1 MERFRDIRFPTTRVP
16 VKPHTRSA
24 SKTITKL
31 GLQGL
36 VVYFA
41 LGVLQ
46 AIASTPQ
53 YPNPVTI
60 NPDQSITI
68 LPLPNG
74 DRIPDFSTAGFNYGN
89 TPVPGEPGGY
99 DVPVLV
105 TLQPG
110 TGDQT
115 DRIQAAIDFI
125 AARPLINGF
134 RGAVLLKAGRWE
146 IHSANR
152 IRVTS
157 SGVVIRGEGDHPLT
171 GTRFYAIG
179 TTTENQSAN
188 TRNSR
193 LIAFDGGGIT
203 TGATRTLV
211 DNVYI
216 PGGTNV
222 IRSTGHPFTVGQRIQ
237 VRWPGSIAWQKAS
250 YYNTT
255 ATADRDPAIT
265 FNRIVTA
272 VTADSITLDAPITSP
287 LDPAW
292 GRGYV
297 VPVTA
302 FNYITNV
309 GVSDIY
315 FESTYSSDTDENHVW
330 NALDFTEVE
339 DGFVNGCT
347 ARHFA
352 YSIAYVNTST
362 RKITINRSQ
371 CHDSISIL
379 QGGRRYS
386 FVLTGEMGLVSN
398 NIGRNGRHTFIIN
411 WPAAPGPNVFVD
423 GVSTRSF
430 NESGSHADWNNG
442 GLWDN
447 ISELSATV
455 GLQVKLERPSAFC
468 VAWNVVTNTITFE
481 NMPLSPNW
489 SFGTTSTSGGPAA
502 WRNSGGVPASLL
514 GKAEAWYNGTRMP
527 VRSLYANQLE
537 ARLRAARNPHTH
549 QANLPV
555 RINLPPTIRT
565 PSQLI
570 VLSGAT
576 WSYQLPVSNV
586 VAAITTP
593 NYSASGLPS
602 GLSISATTGL
612 ISGTVPTV
620 ATETNYNITLS
631 ARNQDGTTT
640 KPMTL
645 TVRPAGSP
653 KVPLT
658 MALEV
663 DMQRTTPLLIGGVRS
678 EITSP
683 IPVPMVPASRLLAP
697 MIVRKS
703 YTSDMN
709 GAAYTLA
716 DIPVPVRGVLPIEGL
731 TSPVNITYNGSAT
744 LPTAAGVYNVV
755 ATLDDPI
762 YEASATGSLLIT
774 NAGAVT
780 VTLGN
785 ATAPTAASPVTA
797 TSTQP
802 SIPPVITYDGSPAF
816 PASPGQYTAKAI
828 VANPDFFGSR
838 IALISVGRGN
848 ATLSLSNLA
857 RTYNGS
863 VQNPTVTT
871 NPPGLTTRVSVVGQG
886 ILPGTYPVT
895 AWIDDPAYAY
905 APVTGNITVSGLVV
919 STPGNLTVSG
929 NNTGAVVH
937 FDVSAGDG
945 FTSTMPA
952 FANPPSGSFFPLGTT
967 TVNVTATDTNNQV
980 WSKSFDVTVFPG
992 PSQLQQINPGAGVAP
1007 GTTEILTSPAGIRIV
1022 GAGGTTAG
1030 GATADLW
1037 TGTNDSNSYLSMPWQ
1052 GDGVFTA
1059 RLASFT
1065 STDASA
1071 KAGLI
1076 FRETTNAGSRYSTVH
1091 LLRSGSVNFQHKTAT
1106 NGATTN
1112 TNFFSGSVSGVGVPE
1127 WIRMVRQGD
1136 TFTLSYSSNGTT
1148 WTELSSRSN
1157 SMSGSTLSVGF
1168 VVAPRTGNST
1178 ATVEFDNISFL
1189 ARPAAPG
1196 GLSAMPGTNSV
1207 ALAWS
1212 AVADAATY
1220 SVKRA
1225 TAPGGPYTT
1234 IVEGLPST
1242 TYTDAPVSPDVA
1254 VYYIVTASNVVGES
1268 PASAEVSA
1276 TALTALQGWRQQYFG
1291 TTSNSGNAADT
1302 FDFDGDDFSN
1312 LLEYALGTVPTSSVS
1327 RPNLESQISNFR
1339 LQIAFLRAR
1348 PDVTY
1353 IVEATSDL
1361 AAPSPWP
1368 VIATNPG
1375 TVGQQVTVTDPDP
1388 ASPSR
1393 FLRLRVTAP

>member
-1 MERFRDIRFPTTRVP
+1 MNCPELMCRLILAIGCGHFAVLP
-16 VKPHTRSA
+16 
-24 SKTITKL
+24 
-31 GLQGL
+31 L
-36 VVYFA
+36 V
-41 LGVLQ
+41 LH
-46 AIASTPQ
+46 ASTPQ
-53 YPNPVTI
+53 FSLPLGI
-60 NPDQSITI
+60 NPDQSITYY
-68 LPLPNG
+68 PYPNG
-74 DRIPDFSTAGFNYGN
+74 DRIPDFSTVGFQYGN

-125 AARPLINGF
+125 ATRPLVNGF

-146 IHSANR
+146 IHSVNR
-152 IRVTS
+152 IRVTA

-171 GTRFYAIG
+171 GTRLYAVG
-179 TTTENQSAN
+179 TTNENQSGN

-203 TGATRTLV
+203 AGTTRTLV

-222 IRSTGHPFTVGQRIQ
+222 IPISGHPFTVGQRVQ

-250 YYNTT
+250 YYNTA
-255 ATADRDPAIT
+255 ATVDKDPAIT

-272 VTADSITLDAPITSP
+272 VTPNSITLDAPITSP

-302 FNYITNV
+302 FSYITNV

-315 FESTYSSDTDENHVW
+315 FESTYASDTDENHVW

-371 CHDSISIL
+371 CHDGISIL

-423 GVSTRSF
+423 GVSSRSF
-430 NESGSHADWNNG
+430 NESGSHAEWNNG

-468 VAWNVVTNTITFE
+468 VAWNVVTNTLTFE

-489 SFGTTSTSGGPAA
+489 SFGTTAVNGGPAA
-502 WRNSGGVPASLL
+502 WRNSGGVPAGLL

-537 ARLRAARNPHTH
+537 TRLRAARNPHTH

-565 PSQLI
+565 PAQLV
-570 VLSGAT
+570 VLSGAA

-593 NYSASGLPS
+593 NYSATGLPA
-602 GLSISATTGL
+602 GLSINATTGL
-612 ISGTVPTV
+612 ISGTLPTV
-620 ATETNYNITLS
+620 TTETSYNLTLS

-645 TVRPAGSP
+645 TVRPAGAP
-653 KVPLT
+653 KIPLT

-663 DMQRTTPLLIGGVRS
+663 DMQRTTPLLISGVRS
-678 EITSP
+678 EVTSP

-703 YTSDMN
+703 YTSDIN
-709 GAAYTLA
+709 GTAYTLA

-731 TSPVNITYNGSAT
+731 TSSITITYNGSTT
-744 LPTAAGVYNVV
+744 LPTLPGYYDIV

-762 YEASATGSLLIT
+762 YEASTTGRLLIT
-774 NAGAVT
+774 TGTAVT
-780 VTLGN
+780 VTLAN
-785 ATAPTAASPVTA
+785 TSAPTASAPVTA
-797 TSTQP
+797 TSTQS
-802 SIPPVITYDGSPAF
+802 SITPVITYDGSPTF

-828 VANPDFFGSR
+828 VANADFFGTR
-838 IALISVGRGN
+838 AALISVQRPA
-848 ATLSLSNLA
+848 ATLTIGNSSLPYTGA
-857 RTYNGS
+857 VGS
-863 VQNPTVTT
+863 PVVTT
-871 NPPGLTTRVSVVGQG
+871 NPPGLATRVSIVGQG
-886 ILPGTYPVT
+886 VFPGTYPIT
-895 AWIDDPAYAY
+895 AWINDPNYSHT
-905 APVTGNITVSGLVV
+905 PVAGNMTITGLVI
-919 STPGNLTVSG
+919 STPDNLTISG
-929 NNTGAVVH
+929 SPSGALVN
-937 FDVSAGDG
+937 FEVSAGDG
-945 FTSTMPA
+945 FTATTTA
-952 FANPPSGSFFPLGTT
+952 YANPPSGSLFPVGST
-967 TVNVTATDTNNQV
+967 TVNVTANNG
-980 WSKSFDVTVFPG
+980 STTANASFTVTVFPG
-992 PSQLQQINPGAGVAP
+992 PGNLQQINPSAGVAP
-1007 GTTEILTSPAGIRIV
+1007 GTVEILAADSIRIV
-1022 GAGGTTAG
+1022 GAGGATSG
-1030 GATADLW
+1030 GVTADLW
-1037 TGTNDSNSYLSMPWQ
+1037 TGTNDSNTYLSMPWQ

-1059 RLASFT
+1059 RLVSFS

-1071 KAGLI
+1071 KAGII
-1076 FRETTNAGSRYSTVH
+1076 FRETTSAGSRYSTIH
-1091 LLRSGSVNFQHKTAT
+1091 MLRSGSVNFQHKTAT
-1106 NGATTN
+1106 NGSATG
-1112 TNFFSGSVSGVGVPE
+1112 TNFFSGSASSTSGFPE
-1127 WIRMVRQGD
+1127 WLRMTRQGG
-1136 TFTLSYSSNGTT
+1136 TFTLAFSDNGTT
-1148 WTELSSRSN
+1148 WTTLSTQAN
-1157 SMSGSTLSVGF
+1157 TMNGSTLSVGF
-1168 VVAPRTGNST
+1168 VVAPRTGNTT
-1178 ATVEFDNISFL
+1178 ATAVFDNIRFF
-1189 ARPAAPG
+1189 
-1196 GLSAMPGTNSV
+1196 
-1207 ALAWS
+1207 
-1212 AVADAATY
+1212 
-1220 SVKRA
+1220 
-1225 TAPGGPYTT
+1225 
-1234 IVEGLPST
+1234 
-1242 TYTDAPVSPDVA
+1242 SP
-1254 VYYIVTASNVVGES
+1254 
-1268 PASAEVSA
+1268 
-1276 TALTALQGWRQQYFG
+1276 LQSWRQQYFG
-1291 TTSNSGNAADT
+1291 ASVATGAGADNADPDRDGAD
-1302 FDFDGDDFSN
+1302 N
-1312 LLEYALGTVPTSSVS
+1312 LVEYATGNHPTQGGVVLSSSLGVS
-1327 RPNLESQISNFR
+1327 ADR
-1339 LQIAFLRAR
+1339 LRALFSIISDPSLVYR
-1348 PDVTY
+1348 
-1353 IVEATSDL
+1353 IEATDNLVSGPWQTVSEFRGGEIPAGPVEVQDFLTVSEAARRFMRLIVTHSPL
-1361 AAPSPWP
+1361 A
-1368 VIATNPG
+1368 N
-1375 TVGQQVTVTDPDP
+1375 
-1388 ASPSR
+1388 
-1393 FLRLRVTAP
+1393 

>member
-1 MERFRDIRFPTTRVP
+1 MKFLLTILCVFPILSPLR
-16 VKPHTRSA
+16 
-24 SKTITKL
+24 L
-31 GLQGL
+31 L
-36 VVYFA
+36 
-41 LGVLQ
+41 
-46 AIASTPQ
+46 ASTPQ
-53 YPNPVTI
+53 FPVPVTI
-60 NPDQSITI
+60 NPDQTITYH
-68 LPLPNG
+68 PLPNG
-74 DRIPDFSTAGFNYGN
+74 DRIPDFSTVGFNYGN
-89 TPVPGEPGGY
+89 TPLPGEPGGY
-99 DVPVLV
+99 DIPVLV
-105 TLQPG
+105 TLVPG
-110 TGDQT
+110 IGDQT

-125 AARPLINGF
+125 ATRPLINGF

-146 IHSANR
+146 IHSVNR
-152 IRVTS
+152 IRVTA

-171 GTRFYAIG
+171 GTRLYAIG
-179 TTTENQSAN
+179 TTNENQSGN

-203 TGATRTLV
+203 ASATRTLV

-222 IRSTGHPFTVGQRIQ
+222 IPISGHLFTVGQRVQ
-237 VRWPGSIAWQKAS
+237 VRWPGSISWQKAS
-250 YYNTT
+250 YYNTA
-255 ATADRDPAIT
+255 ATSDRDPAIT

-272 VTADSITLDAPITSP
+272 VTANSITLDAPITSP

-302 FNYITNV
+302 FSYITNV

-339 DGFVNGCT
+339 DGFVDGCT

-371 CHDSISIL
+371 CHDGISIL

-489 SFGTTSTSGGPAA
+489 SFGTTAVNGSPAA

-514 GKAEAWYNGTRMP
+514 GKGEVWSNGTRMP
-527 VRSLYANQLE
+527 VRSLYAAQLE

-565 PSQLI
+565 PSQL
-570 VLSGAT
+570 VALSGAA

-593 NYSASGLPS
+593 NYSATGLPA
-602 GLSISATTGL
+602 GLSIAATTGL
-612 ISGTVPTV
+612 ISGTLPTV
-620 ATETNYNITLS
+620 ATETHYNLTLS

-653 KVPLT
+653 RIPLT

-663 DMQRTTPLLIGGVRS
+663 DMNRTTPLLIGGVRS
-678 EITSP
+678 EVTSP

-703 YTSDMN
+703 YTSDIN
-709 GAAYTLA
+709 GIVYTLA
-716 DIPVPVRGVLPIEGL
+716 DIPVPVRSVLPIEGL
-731 TSPVNITYNGSAT
+731 TSPVNVTYNGSTT
-744 LPTAAGVYNVV
+744 LPTAAGVYNIV

-780 VTLGN
+780 VTLAN
-785 ATAPTAASPVTA
+785 TTAPTAASPVTA

-802 SIPPVITYDGSPAF
+802 SIPPVITYDGSTTF
-816 PASPGQYTAKAI
+816 PTSPGQYTAKAV
-828 VANPDFFGSR
+828 VANADFFGSR
-838 IALISVGRGN
+838 LAPISVQRAA
-848 ATLSLSNLA
+848 ATLSIGNSNLPY
-857 RTYNGS
+857 TGS
-863 VQNPTVTT
+863 VGSPTITT
-871 NPPGLTTRVSVVGQG
+871 NPPGLATRVSVVGQG
-886 ILPGTYPVT
+886 VLPGSYPIT
-895 AWIDDPAYAY
+895 AWINDPNYSY
-905 APVTGNITVSGLVV
+905 TSVTGNMTISGLVV
-919 STPGNLTVSG
+919 STPENLMVSG
-929 NNTGAVVH
+929 NSSGAVVN

-945 FTSTMPA
+945 FTATTPA
-952 FANPPSGSFFPLGTT
+952 FASPPSGSLFPVGTS
-967 TVNVTATDTNNQV
+967 TVNVTATDSGGQI
-980 WSKSFDVTVFPG
+980 WSKSFTVTVFPG
-992 PSQLQQINPGAGVAP
+992 PSVIQQINPSAGVVP
-1007 GTTEILTSPAGIRIV
+1007 GTVEILSPNSIRIV
-1022 GAGGTTAG
+1022 GAGGTTNG
-1030 GATADLW
+1030 GASADLW
-1037 TGTNDSNSYLSMPWQ
+1037 TGNNDSNTYQFMPWQ

-1059 RLASFT
+1059 RLTSFT

-1076 FRETTNAGSRYSTVH
+1076 FRETTNAGSRYSTIH

-1106 NGATTN
+1106 SGSSSG
-1112 TNFFSGSVSGVGVPE
+1112 TNFFSGSASTGGGIPE

-1136 TFTLSYSSNGTT
+1136 AFTLLYSENGST
-1148 WTELSSRSN
+1148 WTELSSRTN
-1157 SMSGSTLSVGF
+1157 AMTGSTLSVGF
-1168 VVAPRTGNST
+1168 VVAPRTGNTS
-1178 ATVEFDNISFL
+1178 ATTVFDNISFL
-1189 ARPAAPG
+1189 ARPVAATGLTASAGATSVNLGWNAVTDATSYTLKRADLPG
-1196 GLSAMPGTNSV
+1196 GSFTT
-1207 ALAWS
+1207 LATGLTDRS
-1212 AVADAATY
+1212 FADT
-1220 SVKRA
+1220 
-1225 TAPGGPYTT
+1225 TAPAGSLVT
-1234 IVEGLPST
+1234 
-1242 TYTDAPVSPDVA
+1242 
-1254 VYYIVTASNVVGES
+1254 YIVTATNLVGEG
-1268 PASAEVSA
+1268 PPSAEA
-1276 TALTALQGWRQQYFG
+1276 NTTPLTALQSWRLTNFG
-1291 TTSNSGNAADT
+1291 TSANTGTAADT
-1302 FDFDGDDFSN
+1302 ADFDNDGVAN
-1312 LLEYALGTVPTSSVS
+1312 LMEYALATIPTSAASATAPIS
-1327 RPNLESQISNFR
+1327 EISNQK
-1339 LQIAFLRAR
+1339 LQLTFLRAR

-1353 IVEATSDL
+1353 IVEGSSELTAGSWTTL
-1361 AAPSPWP
+1361 
-1368 VIATNPG
+1368 ATNPG
-1375 TVGQQVTVTDPDP
+1375 SVGQNVTVIDTVEIPTAIP
-1388 ASPSR
+1388 PQR
-1393 FLRLRVTAP
+1393 FLRLRVTEP

>member
-1 MERFRDIRFPTTRVP
+1 MNLRSSIRTPFRLEHPAVRWILGCIGVVISGVATP
-16 VKPHTRSA
+16 VGA
-24 SKTITKL
+24 
-31 GLQGL
+31 Q
-36 VVYFA
+36 
-41 LGVLQ
+41 
-46 AIASTPQ
+46 TPQ
-53 YPNPVTI
+53 FPNPVTI
-60 NPDQSITI
+60 NPNGTISIGSN
-68 LPLPNG
+68 PNG
-74 DRIPDFSTAGFNYGN
+74 DRIPDFSTVGFNYGN

-105 TLQPG
+105 TLEPG

-115 DRIQAAIDFI
+115 DRIQAAIDWI
-125 AARPLINGF
+125 SGRPLINGF

-146 IHSANR
+146 IHSVNR
-152 IRVTS
+152 IRVTA
-157 SGVVIRGEGDHPLT
+157 SGVVIRGEGDHPFT
-171 GTRFYAIG
+171 GTRLYAIG
-179 TTTENQSAN
+179 TTNENQSGN

-193 LIAFDGGGIT
+193 LIAFDGGGLT
-203 TGATRTLV
+203 AGSTRTLV

-222 IRSTGHPFTVGQRIQ
+222 IPITGHPFTVGQRIQ
-237 VRWPGSIAWQKAS
+237 VRWPGSVAWQKAS
-250 YYNTT
+250 FYNTA
-255 ATADRDPAIT
+255 ATSDRDPAIT

-272 VTADSITLDAPITSP
+272 VTANSITLDAPITSP

-315 FESTYSSDTDENHVW
+315 FESTYANDTDENHVW

-339 DGFVNGCT
+339 DGFVNACT

-371 CHDSISIL
+371 LHDSISII

-430 NESGSHADWNNG
+430 SESGSHADWNNG

-447 ISELSATV
+447 ISELSASV

-489 SFGTTSTSGGPAA
+489 SFGTTNTSGGPAG
-502 WRNSGGVPASLL
+502 WRNSTGVSSSLL
-514 GKAEAWYNGTRMP
+514 GKAEVWSNGTRMP
-527 VRSLYANQLE
+527 VRSLYAAQLE
-537 ARLRAARNPHTH
+537 ARLRAAKNPHTH

-555 RINLPPTIRT
+555 RVNLPPTISS
-565 PSQLI
+565 PSQL
-570 VLSGAT
+570 VVQSGT
-576 WSYQLPVSNV
+576 PWSYQVPASNL
-586 VAAITTP
+586 APYLTTP
-593 NYSASGLPS
+593 NFTAAGLPAGS
-602 GLSISATTGL
+602 SINATTGL
-612 ISGTVPTV
+612 ISGTAPTV
-620 ATETNYNITLS
+620 TSETSYNLTLT

-653 KVPLT
+653 KIPLA
-658 MALEV
+658 MSLEV
-663 DMQRTTPLLIGGVRS
+663 DMNRTTPLLIGGVRS
-678 EITSP
+678 QITTP

-709 GAAYTLA
+709 GTAYALA
-716 DIPVPVRGVLPIEGL
+716 DVPVPVRGVLPIEGL

-755 ATLDDPI
+755 ATLEDPI
-762 YEASATGSLLIT
+762 YEASASGQLLIT

-785 ATAPTAASPVTA
+785 TTAPTAANPVTA

-802 SIPPVITYDGSPAF
+802 SIPPVITYDGSPTF
-816 PASPGQYTAKAI
+816 PTVPGQYTAKAV

-838 IALISVGRGN
+838 IALISVGRAN
-848 ATLSLSNLA
+848 ATLTLGNLT
-857 RTYNGS
+857 RTYTGA

-871 NPPGLTTRVSVVGQG
+871 NPPGLATRVSIHGQG
-886 ILPGTYPVT
+886 ILPGTYPIT
-895 AWIDDPAYAY
+895 AWIDDPAYAST
-905 APVTGNITVSGLVV
+905 PVAGNMTITGLVI
-919 STPGNLTVSG
+919 STPGNMTVSG
-929 NNTGAVVH
+929 TSQGAIVNFEVGA
-937 FDVSAGDG
+937 STDG
-945 FTSTMPA
+945 FGNDVPA
-952 FANPPSGSFFPLGTT
+952 TATPPSGSLFPVGTT

-980 WSKSFDVTVFPG
+980 WSKSFTVTVFPG
-992 PSQLQQINPGAGVAP
+992 PSQIQQINPGAGVTP
-1007 GTTEILTSPAGIRIV
+1007 GTVEILSADSIRIV

-1037 TGTNDSNSYLSMPWQ
+1037 TGTSDSNTYLSMPWQ
-1052 GDGVFTA
+1052 GDGIFTA

-1076 FRETTNAGSRYSTVH
+1076 FRETTTAGSRYSTIH

-1106 NGATTN
+1106 NGSTTN
-1112 TNFFSGSVSGVGVPE
+1112 TTFFSGSAPGVGIPE

-1136 TFTLSYSSNGTT
+1136 TFTLSYSNNGTT

-1157 SMSGSTLSVGF
+1157 AMSGSTLSVGF
-1168 VVAPRTGNST
+1168 VVAPRTGNTT
-1178 ATVEFDNISFL
+1178 ATATFDNISFL
-1189 ARPAAPG
+1189 GLPAAPSG
-1196 GLSAMPGTNSV
+1196 PSATPGTNSV
-1207 ALAWS
+1207 ALSWNPVPGAT
-1212 AVADAATY
+1212 TY

-1225 TAPGGPYTT
+1225 ASSGGPYTT
-1234 IVEGLPST
+1234 VAAGFSSSN
-1242 TYTDAPVSPDVA
+1242 YTDSTALGGFTF
-1254 VYYIVTASNVVGES
+1254 YYVVTASNDVGEG
-1268 PASAEVSA
+1268 PASAEVASLP
-1276 TALTALQGWRQQYFG
+1276 LTGLQGWRQQFFG
-1291 TTSNSGNAADT
+1291 TTLNSGNAADSA
-1302 FDFDGDDFSN
+1302 DPDGDGVRN
-1312 LLEYALGTVPTSSVS
+1312 LAEYALDTLPNSSVS
-1327 RPNLESQISNFR
+1327 AANPSAQVVSNR
-1339 LQIAFLRAR
+1339 LQLTFLRAKA
-1348 PDVTY
+1348 DVNY
-1353 IVEATSDL
+1353 LVEASGDL
-1361 AAPSPWP
+1361 SSGSWQT
-1368 VIATNPG
+1368 IASNPG
-1375 TVGQQVTVTDPDP
+1375 KVGQVVTVTDSIDLG
-1388 ASPSR
+1388 ASSHQRR
-1393 FLRLRVTAP
+1393 FLRLRITTP

>member
-1 MERFRDIRFPTTRVP
+1 MKTLPKLQVFL
-16 VKPHTRSA
+16 SA
-24 SKTITKL
+24 LIAAL
-31 GLQGL
+31 IVIL
-36 VVYFA
+36 VSP
-41 LGVLQ
+41 LE
-46 AIASTPQ
+46 ASTPQ
-53 YPNPVTI
+53 FSLPLGI
-60 NPDQSITI
+60 NPDQSITYY
-68 LPLPNG
+68 PNPNG

-89 TPVPGEPGGY
+89 TPVPGEPAGY
-99 DVPVLV
+99 NVPVLV

-125 AARPLINGF
+125 ATRPLINGF

-146 IHSANR
+146 IHSVNR
-152 IRVTS
+152 IRVTA
-157 SGVVIRGEGDHPLT
+157 SGVVIRGEGDHPFT
-171 GTRFYAIG
+171 GTRLYAIG
-179 TTTENQSAN
+179 TTNENQSGN

-203 TGATRTLV
+203 AGATRTLV

-222 IRSTGHPFTVGQRIQ
+222 IPLTSHPFTAGQRIQ

-250 YYNTT
+250 YYNTA

-352 YSIAYVNTST
+352 YSIAYVNSST

-371 CHDSISIL
+371 CHDGISIL

-489 SFGTTSTSGGPAA
+489 SFGTTAVNGGPAA

-514 GKAEAWYNGTRMP
+514 GKAEQWYNGTRMP

-537 ARLRAARNPHTH
+537 TRLRVARNPHTH
-549 QANLPV
+549 QANLPA

-565 PSQLI
+565 PSQLV
-570 VLSGAT
+570 VLSGAA

-593 NYSASGLPS
+593 NYSATGLPA
-602 GLSISATTGL
+602 GLSINATTGL

-620 ATETNYNITLS
+620 ATETHYNLTLS

-640 KPMTL
+640 KSMNL
-645 TVRPAGSP
+645 TARPAGSP
-653 KVPLT
+653 KIPLS

-663 DMQRTTPLLIGGVRS
+663 DMNRTTPLLIGGVRS
-678 EITSP
+678 EITSA

-703 YTSDMN
+703 YTSDIN
-709 GAAYTLA
+709 GTAYTPA

-731 TSPVNITYNGSAT
+731 TSPVNITYNGSAA

-785 ATAPTAASPVTA
+785 TTAPTAASPVTA

-802 SIPPVITYDGSPAF
+802 SIPPVITYDGSSTF
-816 PASPGQYTAKAI
+816 PAIAGQYTAKAV
-828 VANPDFFGSR
+828 VANADFFGSR
-838 IALISVGRGN
+838 LALISIQRPS
-848 ATLSLSNLA
+848 ATLTIGNSSLPYTGA
-857 RTYNGS
+857 AGS
-863 VQNPTVTT
+863 PAITT
-871 NPPGLTTRVSVVGQG
+871 NPPGLATQVSVVGQG
-886 ILPGTYPVT
+886 ILPGTYPIT
-895 AWIDDPAYAY
+895 AWISDPNYSS
-905 APVTGNITVSGLVV
+905 APVTGSMTISGLVI

-929 NNTGAVVH
+929 NSSGAIVN
-937 FDVSAGDG
+937 FNVSAGDG
-945 FTSTMPA
+945 FTATTPA
-952 FANPPSGSFFPLGTT
+952 LANPPSGSLFPVGTT
-967 TVNVTATDTNNQV
+967 TVNVTATDTNSQV
-980 WSKSFDVTVFPG
+980 WSKSFTVTVFPG
-992 PSQLQQINPGAGVAP
+992 PSVLQQINPGAGVAP
-1007 GTTEILTSPAGIRIV
+1007 GTVEILSPSSIRIV

-1037 TGTNDSNSYLSMPWQ
+1037 TGNNDSNTYLFMPWQ

-1059 RLASFT
+1059 RLTAFT

-1076 FRETTNAGSRYSTVH
+1076 FRETTNVGSRYSTVH

-1106 NGATTN
+1106 SGASSG
-1112 TNFFSGSVSGVGVPE
+1112 TNFFSGSASSGGGIPE
-1127 WIRMVRQGD
+1127 WIRMVRLGD
-1136 TFTLSYSSNGTT
+1136 AFTLFYSENGTT
-1148 WTELSSRSN
+1148 WTTLSTQVN
-1157 SMSGSTLSVGF
+1157 AMSGSTLSVGF

-1178 ATVEFDNISFL
+1178 ATATFDNISFL
-1189 ARPAAPG
+1189 ALPAAPG
-1196 GLSAMPGTNSV
+1196 GLV
-1207 ALAWS
+1207 ANVSGANVNLAWN
-1212 AVADAATY
+1212 AVTNAATY
-1220 SVKRA
+1220 TVKRA
-1225 TAPGGPYTT
+1225 SVAGGPYTPLAA
-1234 IVEGLPST
+1234 GLTTPAHLDST
-1242 TYTDAPVSPDVA
+1242 ATPGVPA
-1254 VYYIVTASNVVGES
+1254 YYIVTATNLVGEG
-1268 PASAEVSA
+1268 PASAEAYA
-1276 TALTALQGWRQQYFG
+1276 TPLTSLQAWRQTYFG
-1291 TTSNSGNAADT
+1291 TTDNSGASADA
-1302 FDFDGDDFSN
+1302 FDFDGDGVNN
-1312 LLEYALGTVPTSSVS
+1312 LLEYALGTTPSDAASAS
-1327 RPNLESQISNFR
+1327 RPTPSLPQLNLQIS
-1339 LQIAFLRAR
+1339 FLRAR
-1348 PDVTY
+1348 ADVTY
-1353 IVEATSDL
+1353 LVEASSDL
-1361 AAPSPWP
+1361 AAPAPWP

-1375 TVGQQVTVTDPDP
+1375 TVGQQVTVTDPTSANP
-1388 ASPSR
+1388 RR
-1393 FLRLRVTAP
+1393 FLRLRVTSP